1 MTDVFVCHFFIILQ
15 GNSPPLKKI
24 IPLFCL
30 LILIVNCIKKKS
42 VALNAGEDNEN
53 YAKARECRDSDQK
66 DSAFIYYNLAK
77 TEYQKRGD
85 SIGAAQ
91 ALINMAIIQTDFG
104 DSYGG
109 IETSLEAELF
119 LKNFRS
125 EKVRENIPRNFNNIA
140 LASSH
145 LGNYSDAIKYYKKAI
160 PYIAKDQ
167 LPTIY
172 NNLADSYIGTGE
184 YKKAIAIL
192 TLTKEKSDSSNL
204 ARIINNLATARFGN
218 NANYNP
224 VPEYQ
229 KALKIRYKL
238 SDQTSLNSSYAT
250 LADYYFKRDKDSSL
264 FYSKKMFQTAK
275 NINNP
280 NDQLQALR
288 KLVNLDKENSHNYF
302 KEFIHINDSLSD
314 KRFKASNRFA
324 LIKSNMAEAE
334 AKNAALA
341 LENIEN
347 KNQKIFAIAT
357 TGILLII
364 LVFIILHFN
373 KKRKIQQQE
382 KQLEVRKT
390 ELKYSKKV
398 HDVVANGIYQVMTK
412 LENHQEISRNET
424 LDDLEDVY
432 NKSRNI
438 SYDAS
443 LENNQEDFS
452 DKIRKLVSYFK
463 NEKLDTYLAGNEGEI
478 WNGTSALEKSEIYQ
492 ILRELL
498 INMKK
503 HSHADRVIIVFKR
516 NHNKIEIAYTD
527 NGIGI
532 KEKSFFKNGLQNAV
546 SRIENLN
553 GDIIFDTETETGL
566 KINFSLPVS

>member
-1 MTDVFVCHFFIILQ
+1 M
-15 GNSPPLKKI
+15 KKI

-30 LILIVNCIKKKS
+30 LILFANCHKKK
-42 VALNAGEDNEN
+42 VIAKHVTEDNAN
-53 YAKARECRDSDQK
+53 YTKARTFRDSGNK
-66 DSAFIYYNLAK
+66 DSAFVYYNLAK
-77 TEYQKRGD
+77 ISYKKELD
-85 SIGAAQ
+85 SLGVSNS
-91 ALINMAIIQTDFG
+91 LINMAHIQSSDG
-104 DSYGG
+104 DYYGA
-109 IETSLEAELF
+109 IESSLEANQYLSKSKSKPEI
-119 LKNFRS
+119 R
-125 EKVRENIPRNFNNIA
+125 EKTASNFNSIGI
-140 LASSH
+140 ASSR
-145 LGNYSDAIKYYKKAI
+145 LGNYDHALKYYQKALQLMPKKH
-160 PYIAKDQ
+160 
-167 LPTIY
+167 LPLVY
-172 NNLADSYIGTGE
+172 NNIGDTYIQLGE
-184 YKKAIAIL
+184 YKKAIDIL
-192 TLTKEKSDSSNL
+192 KNALDPSDKVIYAMAL
-204 ARIINNLATARFGN
+204 NNLATAKLGHDKK
-218 NANYNP
+218 YNP
-224 VPEYQ
+224 LPEYI
-229 KALKIRYKL
+229 KTLKIREKFE
-238 SDQTSLNSSYAT
+238 DQSPLNSSYAT
-250 LADYYFKRDKDSSL
+250 LSDYYLDKNQDSAI
-264 FYSKKMFQTAK
+264 FYAEKMLQTADK
-275 NINNP
+275 INNP
-280 NDQLQALR
+280 DDQLQALR
-288 KLVNLDKENSHNYF
+288 KLIHLDKNQSHNNLTKYI
-302 KEFIHINDSLSD
+302 KINDSLNSN
-314 KRFKASNRFA
+314 RFAAQNRFA
-324 LIKSNMAEAE
+324 LIKSEITEAE
-334 AKNAALA
+334 ARNAELA

-347 KNQKIFAIAT
+347 KNQKIYAVAT
-357 TGILLII
+357 IGILLII

-382 KQLEVRKT
+382 KQLEIRKT

-424 LDDLEDVY
+424 LDDLEDIY

-478 WNGTSALEKSEIYQ
+478 WNGTSSLEKSEIYQ

-516 NHNKIEIAYTD
+516 NQNKIEIAYSD

-566 KINFSLPVS
+566 KINFSVPVSQD